1 MLKFKLK
8 KESQEEVNAL
18 LEQYPAKSGYAESYR
33 TMRTNLQFT
42 SMDKDLNVICVT
54 SATEKEGKTNT
65 VANLAYTMAQTGRRV
80 LMVDCDLRKPGLTD
94 RFGKKEA
101 SGMSE
106 LVSEQLGRLMAE
118 GSTAEIKLNDLV
130 KLNNLQKRTG
140 ILAIEDEQNS
150 VELSFYEGSLIDVYW
165 KNRPDSKKLA
175 SSLVAANLL
184 TKEQAQLAIGHQR
197 RSVQKLGTILTT
209 MGMITMAE
217 LKKHLSMHIVE
228 SFKTAAS
235 IYNGRFKFTPMPA
248 EQMDTT
254 IEHDVNFEKMFQE
267 FLDEGHEFPYLANMI
282 GSVVLETESENLYIV
297 PSGKVPPNP
306 AEMISSGKMAFVLK
320 HLSHVYDFVIID
332 TPPVLPASDALVLSP
347 GTDGLL
353 LVVKA
358 NQVNRKYIKDAVK
371 QLESVGAKILGVV
384 LNRVDVKRDRYY
396 KYYSKYYTSYYGEDA
411 ED

>member
-1 MLKFKLK
+1 MLKLK
-8 KESQEEVNAL
+8 KKNKEETNAML
-18 LEQYPAKSGYAESYR
+18 DQYPAKSGYAESYR
-33 TMRTNLQFT
+33 TMRTNLQFA
-42 SMDKDLNVICVT
+42 SMDRDLNVICVT

-65 VANLAYTMAQTGRRV
+65 VGNLGYTMAQTGQRV
-80 LMVDCDLRKPGLTD
+80 LMVDCDLRKPGLTQ
-94 RFGKKEA
+94 RFDKQGA
-101 SGMSE
+101 PGLSE
-106 LVSEQLGRLMAE
+106 LVAEQLGTLMAE
-118 GSTAEIKLNDLV
+118 GSTEKIKLNDLV
-130 KLNNLQKRTG
+130 KLNNLQRRTG
-140 ILAIEDEQNS
+140 ILSIADEENS
-150 VELSFYEGSLIDVYW
+150 VELSFYDGSLTDVYW

-228 SFKTAAS
+228 AFKTAAS
-235 IYNGRFKFTPMPA
+235 IYNGQFKFTQMPA
-248 EQMDTT
+248 GQIDTT

-267 FLDEGHEFPYLANMI
+267 FLDEGHQFPYLADMI
-282 GSVVLETESENLYIV
+282 ESVVTKTDVDNLYLV
-297 PSGKVPPNP
+297 PSGKIPPNP
-306 AEMISSGKMAFVLK
+306 SEMVNSGKMGFVLN
-320 HLSHVYDFVIID
+320 HLSNVYDFVIID

-347 GTDGLL
+347 GTDGVL

-371 QLESVGAKILGVV
+371 QLESVGTKILGVV
-384 LNRVDVKRDRYY
+384 LNRVDVKRERYY
-396 KYYSKYYTSYYGEDA
+396 RYYSKYYTSYYGEDT

>member
-8 KESQEEVNAL
+8 KESKEATNTL
-18 LEQYPAKSGYAESYR
+18 LDQYPSKSGYAESYR

-106 LVSEQLGRLMAE
+106 LVSEQLGWLRAE

-248 EQMDTT
+248 DQMDTT
-254 IEHDVNFEKMFQE
+254 IEHDVNFEKMFKE

-282 GSVVLETESENLYIV
+282 ESVVLKTESENLYIV

-306 AEMISSGKMAFVLK
+306 AEMVSSGKMAFVLK
-320 HLSHVYDFVIID
+320 HLAHAFDFVIID
-332 TPPVLPASDALVLSP
+332 TPPVLPASDVLVLSP